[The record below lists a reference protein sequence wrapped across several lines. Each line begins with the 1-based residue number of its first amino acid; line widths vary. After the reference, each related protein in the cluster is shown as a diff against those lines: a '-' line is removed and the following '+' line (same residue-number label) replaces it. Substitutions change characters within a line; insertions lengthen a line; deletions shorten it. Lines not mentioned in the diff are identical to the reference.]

1 MVTGSPMRRNA
12 AFLTGLMLLSCI
24 LSGLLQ
30 TTADSAEAFTE
41 DSRFELG
48 LRYGYGQTCKA
59 HETLH
64 FNSVMPRWGIF
75 LTQPDNPY
83 LGKLRLSFLLEGII
97 GAVNDGN
104 GGWDIGVTP
113 LLKISYPIHR
123 VLAYIEGGA
132 GVIWENINTVSYA
145 HCFNFSPQL
154 GAGLDIKLYKN
165 YALSLA
171 YRFRHTSNAGLYA
184 ENPGVNANFFLVGLA
199 YYF

>member
-1 MVTGSPMRRNA
+1 MVSGSLAGRKPAFVIGLVVLTWILGWLIQPTMA
-12 AFLTGLMLLSCI
+12 AG
-24 LSGLLQ
+24 
-30 TTADSAEAFTE
+30 FTE
-41 DSRFELG
+41 NAKFELG

-64 FNSVMPRWGIF
+64 FNSIMPRWGIF
-75 LTQPDNPY
+75 LTQSDNPV
-83 LGKLRLSFLLEGII
+83 LGKLRFSFLVEGLV

-104 GGWDIGVTP
+104 SGWDIGFTP
-113 LLKISYPIHR
+113 LLKISYPINR

-132 GVIWENINTVSYA
+132 GVIWENIDSSSYA
-145 HCFNFSPQL
+145 HSFNFSPQV
-154 GAGLDIKLYKN
+154 GAGMDIKVYKN

-184 ENPGVNANFFLVGLA
+184 ENPGVNSNFFMIGVA